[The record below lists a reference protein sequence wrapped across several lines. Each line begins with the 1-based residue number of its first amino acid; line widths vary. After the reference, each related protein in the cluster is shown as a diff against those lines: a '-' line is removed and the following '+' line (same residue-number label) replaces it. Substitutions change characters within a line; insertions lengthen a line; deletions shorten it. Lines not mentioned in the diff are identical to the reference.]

1 MSLATVFLGGDDG
14 HSDKFYREKANSAD
28 LIVAVDSG
36 AEVLRRLDI
45 APHLLIGDMDSIS
58 PETLSWCYSM
68 GAEIKRF
75 PPEKDETDTELAINE
90 LIKRGIKN
98 ALLLTATGER
108 PDHFYA
114 ILMLLYAFSKKL
126 ELKIVTEELEV
137 GIVHDEEKS
146 FEASTKETWSIF
158 PIGNRVPV
166 VTLKGFKY
174 SITEKEMP
182 FDKPC
187 GVSNVSISSS
197 VCIKANRGAVI
208 YYRWL
213 KCGDC

>member
-1 MSLATVFLGGDDG
+1 MNLAAVFLGGNDG

-36 AEVLRRLDI
+36 AEVLRRLNI
-45 APHLLIGDMDSIS
+45 VPHLLIGDMDSIS
-58 PETLSWCYSM
+58 PETLSWCSSM
-68 GAEIKRF
+68 GTEIKKF
-75 PPEKDETDTELAINE
+75 LSEKDETDTELAIDE
-90 LIKRGIKN
+90 LVKRGIKD

-126 ELKIVTEELEV
+126 ELKILTEELEIGV
-137 GIVHDEEKS
+137 VHNEEKS
-146 FEASTKETWSIF
+146 FVVSTKEVWSIF
-158 PIGNRVPV
+158 PIGSQIPV

-182 FDKPC
+182 FDKPY
-187 GVSNVSISSS
+187 GVSNISISSS
-197 VCIKANRGAVI
+197 VSIKTSRGAVI

-213 KCGDC
+213 KREDC